1 MTLGQESLL
10 NYYKTNFAL
19 MHHHKYSLEDIENM
33 IPFERDIYILLVSQQ
48 VQQENERIAQQAHR
62 G

>member
-1 MTLGQESLL
+1 
-10 NYYKTNFAL
+10 

-33 IPFERDIYILLVSQQ
+33 IPFERDIYILLVSQH
-48 VQQENERIAQQAHR
+48 VQQENERIAQQAQR